1 MKKSTDILGL
11 PVISIMEGKE
21 LGNVKGLVINPLG
34 GIVTALVGDDIK
46 WYLEAKLLPFS
57 AITGIGE
64 YAVTIEDSNA
74 VASISTAPEFEKLL
88 SANIKVIGTKVLTK
102 SGRIHGKVTEIL
114 IDDAGQITAC
124 EIEDVAG
131 QAAEIPA
138 QRILTYGKDVLIIK
152 ETADEQAPLAAATVV
167 QPTVEPVTVAVPEPV
182 VAPVSTPAAAETT
195 VEETTVE
202 VPTAPVAPA
211 AANEASSEAARK
223 FDDKHRKYLL
233 GKKANRRIE
242 TDNGMVIIEQG
253 GEITEEVLQKA
264 KLAGKFVELSMSI

>member
-21 LGNVKGLVINPLG
+21 LGNVKSLVINPNG
-34 GIVTALVGDDIK
+34 GIVTALVRDEVK

-64 YAVTIEDSNA
+64 YAVTIEDSSA

-88 SANIKVIGTKVLTK
+88 AADIKVIGTKILTK

-131 QAAEIPA
+131 QPAEISA

-152 ETADEQAPLAAATVV
+152 ENTDEQAPLAAATVA
-167 QPTVEPVTVAVPEPV
+167 QPIAEPAPVAVPEPV
-182 VAPVSTPAAAETT
+182 VAPVSTPAATEAP
-195 VEETTVE
+195 VE
-202 VPTAPVAPA
+202 VPAAPA
-211 AANEASSEAARK
+211 TPNEASSEAARK

>member
-21 LGNVKGLVINPLG
+21 LGNVKGLVINPNG
-34 GIVTALVGDDIK
+34 GIVTALVRDEIK

-57 AITGIGE
+57 AITGVGE
-64 YAVTIEDSNA
+64 YAVTIEDSSS
-74 VASISTAPEFEKLL
+74 VASITTAPEFEKLL
-88 SANIKVIGTKVLTK
+88 SDDIKVIGTKVLTK
-102 SGRIHGKVTEIL
+102 SGRIQGKVTEIL

-124 EIEDVAG
+124 EIEDVSG
-131 QAAEIPA
+131 QSAEIPA

-152 ETADEQAPLAAATVV
+152 ETTDEQQPVAAATLVQSSV
-167 QPTVEPVTVAVPEPV
+167 QPIAEPEPV
-182 VAPVSTPAAAETT
+182 AAVPAAPAPAIA
-195 VEETTVE
+195 E
-202 VPTAPVAPA
+202 VPAPA
-211 AANEASSEAARK
+211 AATNDGNADAARK

-242 TDNGMVIIEQG
+242 TDNGMVIIDQG

-264 KLAGKFVELSMSI
+264 KLAGKFVELSMSIQ

>member
-21 LGNVKGLVINPLG
+21 LGNVKSLVINPNG
-34 GIVTALVGDDIK
+34 GIVTALVRDEVK

-64 YAVTIEDSNA
+64 YAVTIEDSSA

-88 SANIKVIGTKVLTK
+88 AADIKVIGTKILTK

-131 QAAEIPA
+131 QPAEISA

-152 ETADEQAPLAAATVV
+152 ENTDEQAPLAAATVA
-167 QPTVEPVTVAVPEPV
+167 QPMAEPAPVAVPEPV
-182 VAPVSTPAAAETT
+182 AAPVSTPAATEAP
-195 VEETTVE
+195 VE
-202 VPTAPVAPA
+202 VPAAPA
-211 AANEASSEAARK
+211 APNEASSEAARK

>member
-21 LGNVKGLVINPLG
+21 LGNVKSLVINPNG
-34 GIVTALVGDDIK
+34 GIVTALVRDEVK

-64 YAVTIEDSNA
+64 YAVTIEDSSA

-88 SANIKVIGTKVLTK
+88 AADIKVIGTKILTK

-131 QAAEIPA
+131 QPAEISA

-152 ETADEQAPLAAATVV
+152 ENTDEQAPLAAATVV
-167 QPTVEPVTVAVPEPV
+167 QPIAEPAPVAVPEPV
-182 VAPVSTPAAAETT
+182 VAPVSTPAATEAP
-195 VEETTVE
+195 VE
-202 VPTAPVAPA
+202 VPAAPA
-211 AANEASSEAARK
+211 APNEASSEAARK

>member
-21 LGNVKGLVINPLG
+21 LGNVKSLVINPNG
-34 GIVTALVGDDIK
+34 GIVTALVRDEVK

-64 YAVTIEDSNA
+64 YAVTIEDSSA

-88 SANIKVIGTKVLTK
+88 AADIKVIGTKILTK

-131 QAAEIPA
+131 QPAEISA

-152 ETADEQAPLAAATVV
+152 ENTDEQAPLAAATVA
-167 QPTVEPVTVAVPEPV
+167 QPIVEPAPVAVPEPV
-182 VAPVSTPAAAETT
+182 VAPVSTPAATEAP
-195 VEETTVE
+195 VE
-202 VPTAPVAPA
+202 VPAAPA
-211 AANEASSEAARK
+211 APNEASSEAARK

>member
-21 LGNVKGLVINPLG
+21 LGNVKGLVINPNG
-34 GIVTALVGDDIK
+34 GIVTALVRDEIK

-57 AITGIGE
+57 AITGVGE
-64 YAVTIEDSNA
+64 YAVTIEDSSS
-74 VASISTAPEFEKLL
+74 VASITTAPEFEKLL
-88 SANIKVIGTKVLTK
+88 SDNIKVIGTKVLTK
-102 SGRIHGKVTEIL
+102 SGRIQGKVTEIL

-124 EIEDVAG
+124 EIEDVSG
-131 QAAEIPA
+131 QSAEIPA

-152 ETADEQAPLAAATVV
+152 ETADEQQPVAAATLV
-167 QPTVEPVTVAVPEPV
+167 QQIAEPEPV
-182 VAPVSTPAAAETT
+182 VAVPA
-195 VEETTVE
+195 
-202 VPTAPVAPA
+202 APVAPA
-211 AANEASSEAARK
+211 APAIAEVPAPAAPAAATNDGNADAARK

-242 TDNGMVIIEQG
+242 TDNGMVIIDQG

-264 KLAGKFVELSMSI
+264 KLAGKFVELSMSIQ

>member
-21 LGNVKGLVINPLG
+21 LGNVKSLVINPNG
-34 GIVTALVGDDIK
+34 GIVTALVRDEVK

-64 YAVTIEDSNA
+64 YAVTIEDSSA

-88 SANIKVIGTKVLTK
+88 AADIKVIGTKILTK

-131 QAAEIPA
+131 QPAEISA

-152 ETADEQAPLAAATVV
+152 ENTDEQAPLAAATVA
-167 QPTVEPVTVAVPEPV
+167 QPIAEPAPVAVPEPV
-182 VAPVSTPAAAETT
+182 VAPVSTPAATEAP
-195 VEETTVE
+195 VE
-202 VPTAPVAPA
+202 VPAAPA
-211 AANEASSEAARK
+211 APNEASSEAARK

>member
-21 LGNVKGLVINPLG
+21 LGNVKSLVINPNG
-34 GIVTALVGDDIK
+34 GIVTALVRDEVK

-64 YAVTIEDSNA
+64 YAVTIEDSSA

-88 SANIKVIGTKVLTK
+88 AADIKVIGTKILTK

-131 QAAEIPA
+131 QPAEISA

-152 ETADEQAPLAAATVV
+152 ENTDEQAPLAAATVA
-167 QPTVEPVTVAVPEPV
+167 QPIAEPAPAAVPEPV
-182 VAPVSTPAAAETT
+182 AAPVSIPAATEA
-195 VEETTVE
+195 TVE
-202 VPTAPVAPA
+202 VSAAPAAPA
-211 AANEASSEAARK
+211 AANEAGSEAARK

>member
-21 LGNVKGLVINPLG
+21 LGNVKGLVINPNG
-34 GIVTALVGDDIK
+34 GIVTALVRDEIK

-57 AITGIGE
+57 AITGVGE
-64 YAVTIEDSNA
+64 YAVTIEDSSS
-74 VASISTAPEFEKLL
+74 VASITTAPEFEKLL
-88 SANIKVIGTKVLTK
+88 SDDIKVIGTKVLTK
-102 SGRIHGKVTEIL
+102 SGRIQGKVTEIL

-124 EIEDVAG
+124 EIEDVSG
-131 QAAEIPA
+131 QSAEIPA

-152 ETADEQAPLAAATVV
+152 ETTDEQQPVAAATLVQSSV
-167 QPTVEPVTVAVPEPV
+167 QPIAEPEPV
-182 VAPVSTPAAAETT
+182 AAVPAAPAADAAPAIA
-195 VEETTVE
+195 E
-202 VPTAPVAPA
+202 VPAPA
-211 AANEASSEAARK
+211 AATNEGNADAARK

-242 TDNGMVIIEQG
+242 TDNGMVIIDQG

-264 KLAGKFVELSMSI
+264 KLAGKFVELSMSIQ

>member
-21 LGNVKGLVINPLG
+21 LGNVKSLVINPNG
-34 GIVTALVGDDIK
+34 GIVTALVRDEVK

-64 YAVTIEDSNA
+64 YAVTIEDSSA

-88 SANIKVIGTKVLTK
+88 AADIKVIGTKILTK

-131 QAAEIPA
+131 QPAEISA

-152 ETADEQAPLAAATVV
+152 ENTDEQAPLAAATVA
-167 QPTVEPVTVAVPEPV
+167 QPIAEPAPVAVPEPV
-182 VAPVSTPAAAETT
+182 VAPVSPPAATEAP
-195 VEETTVE
+195 VE
-202 VPTAPVAPA
+202 VPAAPA
-211 AANEASSEAARK
+211 APNEASSEAARK

>member
-21 LGNVKGLVINPLG
+21 LGNVKGLVINPNG
-34 GIVTALVGDDIK
+34 GIVTALVRDEIK

-57 AITGIGE
+57 AITGVGE
-64 YAVTIEDSNA
+64 YAVTIEDSSS
-74 VASISTAPEFEKLL
+74 VASITTAPEFEKLL
-88 SANIKVIGTKVLTK
+88 SDDIKVIGTKVLTK
-102 SGRIHGKVTEIL
+102 SGRIQGKVTEIL

-124 EIEDVAG
+124 EIEDVSG
-131 QAAEIPA
+131 QSAEIPA

-152 ETADEQAPLAAATVV
+152 ETTDEQQPVAAATLVQSSV
-167 QPTVEPVTVAVPEPV
+167 QPIAEPEPV
-182 VAPVSTPAAAETT
+182 AAVPAAPAADAAPAIA
-195 VEETTVE
+195 E
-202 VPTAPVAPA
+202 VPAPA
-211 AANEASSEAARK
+211 AATNDGNADAARK

-242 TDNGMVIIEQG
+242 TDNGMVIIDQG

-264 KLAGKFVELSMSI
+264 KLAGKFVELSMSIQ

>member
-21 LGNVKGLVINPLG
+21 LGTVKGLVINPNG
-34 GIVTALVGDDIK
+34 GIVTALVGDEVK

-64 YAVTIEDSNA
+64 YAVTIEDSNS
-74 VASISTAPEFEKLL
+74 VTSITTAPEFEKLL
-88 SANIKVIGTKVLTK
+88 SADIKVIGTKVLTK
-102 SGRIHGKVTEIL
+102 SGRIYGKVTEIL

-131 QAAEIPA
+131 QSVEIPA
-138 QRILTYGKDVLIIK
+138 QRILTYGKEVLIIK
-152 ETADEQAPLAAATVV
+152 EQADEQASLAAATVV
-167 QPTVEPVTVAVPEPV
+167 QPIAEPAPVAVPEPV
-182 VAPVSTPAAAETT
+182 TPVAAAEPTVETPAA
-195 VEETTVE
+195 
-202 VPTAPVAPA
+202 PA
-211 AANEASSEAARK
+211 TANEAGSEAARK

>member
-21 LGNVKGLVINPLG
+21 LGNVKGLVINPNG
-34 GIVTALVGDDIK
+34 GIVTALVRDEIK

-57 AITGIGE
+57 AITGVGE
-64 YAVTIEDSNA
+64 YAVTIEDSSS
-74 VASISTAPEFEKLL
+74 VASITTAPEFEKLL
-88 SANIKVIGTKVLTK
+88 SDDIKVIGTKVLTK
-102 SGRIHGKVTEIL
+102 SGRIQGKVTEIL

-124 EIEDVAG
+124 EIEDVSG
-131 QAAEIPA
+131 QSAEIPA

-152 ETADEQAPLAAATVV
+152 ETTDEQQPVAAATLVQSSV
-167 QPTVEPVTVAVPEPV
+167 QPIAEPEPV
-182 VAPVSTPAAAETT
+182 AAVPAAPAADTAPAIA
-195 VEETTVE
+195 E
-202 VPTAPVAPA
+202 VPAPA
-211 AANEASSEAARK
+211 AATNDGNADAARK

-242 TDNGMVIIEQG
+242 TDNGMVIIDQG

-264 KLAGKFVELSMSI
+264 KLAGKFVELSMSIQ

>member
-21 LGNVKGLVINPLG
+21 LGNVKSLVINPNG
-34 GIVTALVGDDIK
+34 GIVTALVRDEVK

-64 YAVTIEDSNA
+64 YAVTIEDSSA

-88 SANIKVIGTKVLTK
+88 AADIKVIGTKILTK

-131 QAAEIPA
+131 QPAEISA

-152 ETADEQAPLAAATVV
+152 ENTDEQAPLAAATVA
-167 QPTVEPVTVAVPEPV
+167 QPIAEPAPVAVPEPV
-182 VAPVSTPAAAETT
+182 AAPVSTPAATEAP
-195 VEETTVE
+195 VE
-202 VPTAPVAPA
+202 VPAAPA
-211 AANEASSEAARK
+211 APNEASSEAARK

>member
-21 LGNVKGLVINPLG
+21 LGNVKSLVINPNG
-34 GIVTALVGDDIK
+34 GIVTALVRDEVK

-64 YAVTIEDSNA
+64 YAVTIEDSSA

-88 SANIKVIGTKVLTK
+88 AADIKVIGTKILTK

-131 QAAEIPA
+131 QPAEISA

-152 ETADEQAPLAAATVV
+152 ENTDEQAPLAAATVA
-167 QPTVEPVTVAVPEPV
+167 QPIAEPAPVAVPEPV
-182 VAPVSTPAAAETT
+182 AAPISTPAATEAP
-195 VEETTVE
+195 VE
-202 VPTAPVAPA
+202 VPAAPA
-211 AANEASSEAARK
+211 APNEASSEAARK

>member
-21 LGNVKGLVINPLG
+21 LGNVKSLVINPNG
-34 GIVTALVGDDIK
+34 GVVTALVRDEVK

-64 YAVTIEDSNA
+64 YAVTIEDSSA

-88 SANIKVIGTKVLTK
+88 AADIKVIGTKILTK

-131 QAAEIPA
+131 QPAEISA

-152 ETADEQAPLAAATVV
+152 ENTDEQAPLAAATVA
-167 QPTVEPVTVAVPEPV
+167 QPIAEPAPVAVPEPV
-182 VAPVSTPAAAETT
+182 VAPVSTPAATEAPI
-195 VEETTVE
+195 E
-202 VPTAPVAPA
+202 VPAAPA
-211 AANEASSEAARK
+211 APNEASSEAARK

>member
-21 LGNVKGLVINPLG
+21 LGNVKGLVINPNG
-34 GIVTALVGDDIK
+34 GIVTALVRDEIK

-57 AITGIGE
+57 AITGVGE
-64 YAVTIEDSNA
+64 YAVTIEDSSS
-74 VASISTAPEFEKLL
+74 VASITTAPEFEKLL
-88 SANIKVIGTKVLTK
+88 SDDIKVIGTKVLTK
-102 SGRIHGKVTEIL
+102 SGRIQGKVTEIL

-124 EIEDVAG
+124 EIEDVSG
-131 QAAEIPA
+131 QSAEIPA

-152 ETADEQAPLAAATVV
+152 ETTDEQQPVAAATLVQSSV
-167 QPTVEPVTVAVPEPV
+167 QPIADPEPV
-182 VAPVSTPAAAETT
+182 AAVPAAPVADAAPAIA
-195 VEETTVE
+195 E
-202 VPTAPVAPA
+202 VPAPA
-211 AANEASSEAARK
+211 AATNDGNADAARK

-242 TDNGMVIIEQG
+242 TDNGMVIIDQG

-264 KLAGKFVELSMSI
+264 KLAGKFVELSMSIQ

>member
-21 LGNVKGLVINPLG
+21 LGNVKSLVINPNG
-34 GIVTALVGDDIK
+34 GIVTALVRDEVK

-64 YAVTIEDSNA
+64 YAVTIEDSSA

-88 SANIKVIGTKVLTK
+88 AADIKVIGTKILTK

-131 QAAEIPA
+131 QPAEISA

-152 ETADEQAPLAAATVV
+152 ENTDEQAPLAAATVA
-167 QPTVEPVTVAVPEPV
+167 QPIAEPAPVAVPEPV
-182 VAPVSTPAAAETT
+182 VAPISTPAATEAP
-195 VEETTVE
+195 VE
-202 VPTAPVAPA
+202 VPAAPA
-211 AANEASSEAARK
+211 APNEASSEAARK

>member
-21 LGNVKGLVINPLG
+21 LGNVKSLVINPNG
-34 GIVTALVGDDIK
+34 GIVTALVRDEVK

-64 YAVTIEDSNA
+64 YAVTIEDSSA

-88 SANIKVIGTKVLTK
+88 AADIKVIGTKILTK

-131 QAAEIPA
+131 QPAEISA

-152 ETADEQAPLAAATVV
+152 ENTDEQAPLAAATVA
-167 QPTVEPVTVAVPEPV
+167 QPIAEP
-182 VAPVSTPAAAETT
+182 APVSTPAATEAP
-195 VEETTVE
+195 VE
-202 VPTAPVAPA
+202 VPAAPA
-211 AANEASSEAARK
+211 APNEASSEAARK

>member
-21 LGNVKGLVINPLG
+21 LGNVKSLVINPNG
-34 GIVTALVGDDIK
+34 GIVTALVRDEVK

-64 YAVTIEDSNA
+64 YAVTIEDSSA

-88 SANIKVIGTKVLTK
+88 AADIKVIGTKILTK

-131 QAAEIPA
+131 QPAEISA

-152 ETADEQAPLAAATVV
+152 ENTDEQAPLAAATVA
-167 QPTVEPVTVAVPEPV
+167 QPIAEPAPVAVPEPV
-182 VAPVSTPAAAETT
+182 VAPVSTPAATEAP
-195 VEETTVE
+195 VE
-202 VPTAPVAPA
+202 VPAATAAP
-211 AANEASSEAARK
+211 NEASSEAARK

>member
-21 LGNVKGLVINPLG
+21 LGNVKSLVINPNG
-34 GIVTALVGDDIK
+34 GIVTALVRDEVK

-64 YAVTIEDSNA
+64 YAVTIEDSSA

-88 SANIKVIGTKVLTK
+88 AADIKVIGTKILTK

-131 QAAEIPA
+131 QPAEISA

-152 ETADEQAPLAAATVV
+152 ENTDEQAPLAAATVA
-167 QPTVEPVTVAVPEPV
+167 QPIAEPAPVAVPEPV
-182 VAPVSTPAAAETT
+182 VAPVSTQAATEAP
-195 VEETTVE
+195 VE
-202 VPTAPVAPA
+202 VPAAPA
-211 AANEASSEAARK
+211 APNEASSEAARK

>member
-21 LGNVKGLVINPLG
+21 LGNVKSLVINPNG
-34 GIVTALVGDDIK
+34 GIVTALVRDEVK

-64 YAVTIEDSNA
+64 YAVTIEDSSA

-88 SANIKVIGTKVLTK
+88 AADIKVIGTKILTK

-131 QAAEIPA
+131 QPAEISA

-152 ETADEQAPLAAATVV
+152 ENTDEQAPLAAATVA
-167 QPTVEPVTVAVPEPV
+167 QPIAEPAPVAVPEPV
-182 VAPVSTPAAAETT
+182 VAPVSTPAATEAPI
-195 VEETTVE
+195 E
-202 VPTAPVAPA
+202 VPAAPA
-211 AANEASSEAARK
+211 APNEASSEAARK

>member
-21 LGNVKGLVINPLG
+21 LGNVKGLVINPNG
-34 GIVTALVGDDIK
+34 GIVTALVRDEIK

-57 AITGIGE
+57 AITGVGE
-64 YAVTIEDSNA
+64 YAVTIEDSSS
-74 VASISTAPEFEKLL
+74 VASITTAPEFEKLL
-88 SANIKVIGTKVLTK
+88 SDDIKVIGTKVLTK
-102 SGRIHGKVTEIL
+102 SGRIQGKVTEIL

-124 EIEDVAG
+124 EIEDVSG
-131 QAAEIPA
+131 QSAEIPA

-152 ETADEQAPLAAATVV
+152 ETTDEQQPVAAATLVQSSV
-167 QPTVEPVTVAVPEPV
+167 QPIAEPEPV
-182 VAPVSTPAAAETT
+182 PAAPAADAAPAIA
-195 VEETTVE
+195 E
-202 VPTAPVAPA
+202 VPAPA
-211 AANEASSEAARK
+211 AATNDGNADAARK

-242 TDNGMVIIEQG
+242 TDNGMVIIDQG

-264 KLAGKFVELSMSI
+264 KLAGKFVELSMSIQ

>member
-21 LGNVKGLVINPLG
+21 LGNVKSLVINPNG
-34 GIVTALVGDDIK
+34 GIVTALVRDEVK

-64 YAVTIEDSNA
+64 YAVTIEDSSA

-88 SANIKVIGTKVLTK
+88 AADIKVIGTKILTK

-131 QAAEIPA
+131 QPSEISA

-152 ETADEQAPLAAATVV
+152 ENTDEQAPLAAATVA
-167 QPTVEPVTVAVPEPV
+167 QPIAEPAPVAVPEPV
-182 VAPVSTPAAAETT
+182 VAPVSTPAATEAP
-195 VEETTVE
+195 VE
-202 VPTAPVAPA
+202 VPAAPTAP
-211 AANEASSEAARK
+211 NEASSEAARK

>member
-21 LGNVKGLVINPLG
+21 LGNVKGLVINPNG
-34 GIVTALVGDDIK
+34 GIVTALVRDEIK

-57 AITGIGE
+57 AITGVGE
-64 YAVTIEDSNA
+64 YAVTIEDSSS
-74 VASISTAPEFEKLL
+74 VASITTAPEFEKLL
-88 SANIKVIGTKVLTK
+88 SDDIKVIGTKVLTK
-102 SGRIHGKVTEIL
+102 SGRIQGKVTEIL

-124 EIEDVAG
+124 EIEDVSG
-131 QAAEIPA
+131 QSAEIPA

-152 ETADEQAPLAAATVV
+152 ETTDEQQPVAAATLVQSSV
-167 QPTVEPVTVAVPEPV
+167 QPIAEPEPV
-182 VAPVSTPAAAETT
+182 AAAPAADAAPAIA
-195 VEETTVE
+195 E
-202 VPTAPVAPA
+202 VPAPA
-211 AANEASSEAARK
+211 AATNDGNADAARK

-242 TDNGMVIIEQG
+242 TDNGMVIIDQG

-264 KLAGKFVELSMSI
+264 KLAGKFVELSMSIQ